1 VRASIVNTHA
11 DVLDVDG
18 NACQSRAARAAR
30 PYIFRLPPSRLQL
43 SLLPY
48 LMHRRVSPVST
59 APSVGECRLQEHDL
73 FLVNSEWCIVSLSSS
88 RQFSQDQAHVRPSHD
103 LARVPASLDSVRLAH
118 LYSPFLLHQPDNL
131 AEMLHDLA
139 GLFEPFKSMMM
150 PRSPLTD
157 TELTPGWEP
166 PSTRRRSRSMV
177 VRRAS
182 LPVRL
187 VAVEADA
194 HLGLLASAGFSSS
207 CELEQQT

>member
-1 VRASIVNTHA
+1 
-11 DVLDVDG
+11 
-18 NACQSRAARAAR
+18 
-30 PYIFRLPPSRLQL
+30 
-43 SLLPY
+43 
-48 LMHRRVSPVST
+48 MHRRVSPVST

-157 TELTPGWEP
+157 TFEPFKSMMMPRSPLTDTELTPGWEP